1 MIIESIVAYL
11 AIIAPSA
18 ITIITALAALIT
30 AIAKFATVVKQNK
43 GLKDEMLALVKQQD
57 TKIAAVL
64 DENIQLKEALTNCT
78 DALTRIRN
86 KHPEVFKKEE

>member
-64 DENIQLKEALTNCT
+64 DENVQLKEALTNCT

>member
-64 DENIQLKEALTNCT
+64 DEN
-78 DALTRIRN
+78 
-86 KHPEVFKKEE
+86 V